1 MEIIEEVEKTI
12 FVFFGS
18 WSIISLTLKVDV
30 VYYDAIPTGTIVE
43 LIAIAQGYIC
53 KLKIFNL

>member
-43 LIAIAQGYIC
+43 LIVIAQGYIC